1 MTLVLEITKEQG
13 KRLQENASKLG
24 LDQAE
29 YLQLVI
35 ARETADV
42 HGGQVETS
50 LGKALIDQWESEGV
64 FGLFSDRPDSPEY
77 ARELRDAAAQRG

>member
-29 YLQLVI
+29 YLQRVI

-42 HGGQVETS
+42 HGGQVETA
-50 LGKALIDQWESEGV
+50 LGKALIDQWESEIGRAHV
-64 FGLFSDRPDSPEY
+64 
-77 ARELRDAAAQRG
+77 